1 MPARSSHSIAGVPS
15 SARPCECGLKRH
27 PRFSVAPRRAAYKSR
42 MYIDIRPM
50 RAFLATRLP
59 RPARAPGMA
68 AMAVALVLATAA
80 QAQSVQPNRYGTP
93 PAIPPASTHYEQQ
106 RQAAEDAQR
115 RQDDA
120 SRRVEQDRIG
130 LAIDAN
136 RRKVEADRARTDRQR
151 ATARSPAES
160 ERMRL
165 DYEQR
170 RQAYEREREELER
183 QRAEAGSRPPSQP

>member
-1 MPARSSHSIAGVPS
+1 MA
-15 SARPCECGLKRH
+15 
-27 PRFSVAPRRAAYKSR
+27 
-42 MYIDIRPM
+42 
-50 RAFLATRLP
+50 
-59 RPARAPGMA
+59 A
-68 AMAVALVLATAA
+68 AMALVFAGVA

-93 PAIPPASTHYEQQ
+93 APIPPASSAYDRQ
-106 RQAAEDAQR
+106 RQVTEETQR
-115 RQDDA
+115 RQDEA
-120 SRRVEQDRIG
+120 SRRAEQDRIG

-136 RRKVEADRARTDRQR
+136 RRKFEADRARTDRQR

-183 QRAEAGSRPPSQP
+183 QRAEADSRPPAQP